1 LEKYLV
7 IFCLLLSSCIHCFGQ
22 LLPGTSISALNLQ
35 LLNAR
40 TDTGRLRLLHA
51 EGDFFLSE
59 YNINNGNKKYL
70 DSAFQNF
77 DHALK
82 LSLKTNLDTRYGRFP
97 TLLKLGEIWMLRGD
111 TTRGKLYL
119 QQVAAFYHSKNDL
132 LKEANALLVFY
143 KYMAPHNTLLG
154 LREFAKL
161 FAIYLKLKQNDE
173 AIICGYDCVVLNY
186 QLNKKAEAER
196 ICISLINQF
205 KDKKCTELNRA
216 YRMLAT
222 IYRYQGNLNKAL
234 QVTMEGIKW
243 ANNTQGK
250 LAILKYSDFYGE
262 MGLIYQDIGQTEN
275 SVYWY
280 RKTIDVR
287 EKIMIDQRIIFRTAG
302 FMIQGLIKLHKTK
315 EALNYLDSLIRRKPP
330 VNDEQRA
337 EIAQIKAYC
346 FENIKRIDLA
356 DKYYKLML
364 RLSATQGNEELGFL
378 AKYDVAAF
386 YVRQQKYNEAAQL
399 LKGHENIDKPLPYT
413 RDTYLLLFKI
423 DSAKGSMI
431 DAVKNY
437 QYYKTLNDSIFNTE
451 RSKQVSELQI
461 KYATSQKEQDIKL
474 LKKDQLLKDE
484 KIKQAN
490 NSRNLTFIGII
501 LLSIVLGLLYKSYRI
516 VQKKTK
522 EIDVKNV
529 SLHELVTEKDGLLR
543 EKEWLMKEIHH
554 RVKNNLQIVMGLL
567 QRQSSFI
574 NNKEA
579 LAAIRNS
586 EHRMNSIALIHQRLY
601 QSDTLMLVNMVDYIN
616 EMVGYLQ
623 ECFALEN
630 RIRFEKQ
637 IADID
642 FEVSVAVPIA
652 LILNEAITN
661 AIKYACHDHQQCAIR
676 ISLQQTGEYDYLL
689 EIADNGP
696 GLPENFDLDNTDSMG
711 LNLMRGLSKQL
722 GGKLQWLNQ
731 DGLVIRT
738 TCHIG

>member
-1 LEKYLV
+1 
-7 IFCLLLSSCIHCFGQ
+7 
-22 LLPGTSISALNLQ
+22 
-35 LLNAR
+35 
-40 TDTGRLRLLHA
+40 
-51 EGDFFLSE
+51 
-59 YNINNGNKKYL
+59 
-70 DSAFQNF
+70 
-77 DHALK
+77 
-82 LSLKTNLDTRYGRFP
+82 
-97 TLLKLGEIWMLRGD
+97 
-111 TTRGKLYL
+111 
-119 QQVAAFYHSKNDL
+119 
-132 LKEANALLVFY
+132 
-143 KYMAPHNTLLG
+143 
-154 LREFAKL
+154 
-161 FAIYLKLKQNDE
+161 
-173 AIICGYDCVVLNY
+173 
-186 QLNKKAEAER
+186 
-196 ICISLINQF
+196 
-205 KDKKCTELNRA
+205 
-216 YRMLAT
+216 
-222 IYRYQGNLNKAL
+222 
-234 QVTMEGIKW
+234 
-243 ANNTQGK
+243 
-250 LAILKYSDFYGE
+250 
-262 MGLIYQDIGQTEN
+262 
-275 SVYWY
+275 
-280 RKTIDVR
+280 
-287 EKIMIDQRIIFRTAG
+287 
-302 FMIQGLIKLHKTK
+302 
-315 EALNYLDSLIRRKPP
+315 
-330 VNDEQRA
+330 
-337 EIAQIKAYC
+337 
-346 FENIKRIDLA
+346 
-356 DKYYKLML
+356 
-364 RLSATQGNEELGFL
+364 
-378 AKYDVAAF
+378 
-386 YVRQQKYNEAAQL
+386 
-399 LKGHENIDKPLPYT
+399 
-413 RDTYLLLFKI
+413 
-423 DSAKGSMI
+423 
-431 DAVKNY
+431 
-437 QYYKTLNDSIFNTE
+437 
-451 RSKQVSELQI
+451 
-461 KYATSQKEQDIKL
+461 